1 MKRLNKTM
9 RGKRQ
14 RRQRS
19 RHLSR
24 HRSLKRTTRRGSL
37 RQRGSSQRGGS
48 KATPSQRGGS
58 EATPSQRGG
67 SLPVPPG
74 ALVGISTQ
82 GEYGVPLLITRERFE
97 EEGDSLED

>member
-1 MKRLNKTM
+1 M

-19 RHLSR
+19 RRLSR
-24 HRSLKRTTRRGSL
+24 HRRQTRR
-37 RQRGSSQRGGS
+37 RQRGGS
-48 KATPSQRGGS
+48 TATTVAS
-58 EATPSQRGG
+58 PSQRGG